1 MKKIFK
7 RLIAYIIDIFL
18 ITALSSAIMQL
29 PLFNNDLAKYN
40 KYYKQT
46 TKIQENYIKFNND
59 LKKYYKDKKLTKEEY
74 DKLLKY
80 KDYND
85 VLEKYYKDDKLSKK
99 DYSKLEQDSSKLMEK
114 EYKTYYYKLN
124 KSYKINNIIY
134 IALILLYFVGV
145 NLLTNGQ
152 TLGKKVM
159 KLKIVNNSDEYT
171 KVSTF
176 NYFLR
181 ALVLY
186 NPLYYLMVLL
196 GVELM
201 SANSFY
207 NWMIVWSNIQN
218 YLQILIM
225 IMILARVDNRG
236 LHELLSKTKV
246 IEIDDNYVE
255 SIKSEDKSNDED
267 IVILKNKSRT
277 QNKSKKR
284 HKPKKI
290 VVEEDK

>member
-29 PLFNNDLAKYN
+29 PLFNNDLANYN

-59 LKKYYKDKKLTKEEY
+59 LKKYYKDKNLTKEEY

-124 KSYKINNIIY
+124 KSYKVNNIIY

-171 KVSTF
+171 KVSVF

-218 YLQILIM
+218 YLQIIIM

>member
-29 PLFNNDLAKYN
+29 PLFNNDLANYN

-218 YLQILIM
+218 YLQIIIM

-267 IVILKNKSRT
+267 IVILKNESRT

>member
-29 PLFNNDLAKYN
+29 PLFNNDLANYN

-124 KSYKINNIIY
+124 KSYKVNNIIY

-218 YLQILIM
+218 YLQIVIM

>member
-29 PLFNNDLAKYN
+29 PLFNNDLANYN

-124 KSYKINNIIY
+124 KSYKVNNIIY

-218 YLQILIM
+218 YLQIVIM

-267 IVILKNKSRT
+267 IVILKNKSKT

-284 HKPKKI
+284 HKPEKI

>member
-29 PLFNNDLAKYN
+29 PLFNNDLANYN

-171 KVSTF
+171 KVSAF

-186 NPLYYLMVLL
+186 NPLYYLMILL

-201 SANSFY
+201 SGNSFY

-218 YLQILIM
+218 YLQIVIM
-225 IMILARVDNRG
+225 VMILARVDNRG

>member
-1 MKKIFK
+1 
-7 RLIAYIIDIFL
+7 
-18 ITALSSAIMQL
+18 
-29 PLFNNDLAKYN
+29 
-40 KYYKQT
+40 
-46 TKIQENYIKFNND
+46 
-59 LKKYYKDKKLTKEEY
+59 
-74 DKLLKY
+74 
-80 KDYND
+80 
-85 VLEKYYKDDKLSKK
+85 
-99 DYSKLEQDSSKLMEK
+99 MEK

-124 KSYKINNIIY
+124 KSYKVNNIIY

-218 YLQILIM
+218 YLQIVIM

-267 IVILKNKSRT
+267 IVILKNKSKT

-284 HKPKKI
+284 HKPEKI

>member
-29 PLFNNDLAKYN
+29 PLFNNDLANYN

>member
-29 PLFNNDLAKYN
+29 PLFNNDLANYN

-218 YLQILIM
+218 YLQIVIM

>member
-29 PLFNNDLAKYN
+29 PIFNNDLANYN

-59 LKKYYKDKKLTKEEY
+59 LKKYYKDNKLTKEEY

-99 DYSKLEQDSSKLMEK
+99 DYSKLEQESSKLMEK

-218 YLQILIM
+218 YLQIVIM